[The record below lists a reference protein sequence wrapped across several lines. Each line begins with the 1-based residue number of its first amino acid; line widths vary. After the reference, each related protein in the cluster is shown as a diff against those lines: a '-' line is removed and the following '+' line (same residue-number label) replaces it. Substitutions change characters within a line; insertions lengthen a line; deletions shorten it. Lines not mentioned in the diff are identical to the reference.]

1 MDSKDNLDFIISIN
15 SRLATLEER
24 TKALAEIRSDIKSLR
39 SKLEAQSIKQA
50 ATAATVAVIVSLG
63 FSLLKG
69 PSLNE
74 HHPRTPEV
82 PQLPRK
88 PSFSIK
94 SADYKRGHH

>member
-39 SKLEAQSIKQA
+39 LKLEAQSVKQA
-50 ATAATVAVIVSLG
+50 ATAATVAILVSLG

-69 PSLNE
+69 PSADYS
-74 HHPRTPEV
+74 RTPEV

-88 PSFSIK
+88 PSLSIK
-94 SADYKRGHH
+94 RADYQRGYYK